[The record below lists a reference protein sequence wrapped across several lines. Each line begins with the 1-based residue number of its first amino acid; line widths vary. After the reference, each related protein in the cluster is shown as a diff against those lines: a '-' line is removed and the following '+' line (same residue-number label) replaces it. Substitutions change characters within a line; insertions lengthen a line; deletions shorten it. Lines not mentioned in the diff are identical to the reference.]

1 MNRRSFIR
9 MSGCALAAGLLA
21 RRAAGADAE
30 TKPYA
35 PALLVDSQGR
45 PLRARA
51 LEPGPTYLFFYP
63 YRGTPA
69 FLIDLDRAAG
79 PRQFEDNGFQ
89 RNWAGGVGPKR
100 SIVAFSAICQ
110 HELSRPTPSRSPIT
124 YSAIATPTAQGPG
137 LITCCAHNAVYDPS
151 AGARVVSGPAESALT
166 SVVLSYDGA
175 DDSLRAVGTSG
186 IEVYDDFFREF
197 KAELMHEFGPGQA
210 REEQKGA
217 ARVMLLKD
225 YSAELLTC

>member
-1 MNRRSFIR
+1 
-9 MSGCALAAGLLA
+9 
-21 RRAAGADAE
+21 
-30 TKPYA
+30 
-35 PALLVDSQGR
+35 
-45 PLRARA
+45 
-51 LEPGPTYLFFYP
+51 
-63 YRGTPA
+63 
-69 FLIDLDRAAG
+69 
-79 PRQFEDNGFQ
+79 
-89 RNWAGGVGPKR
+89 VGPKR

-197 KAELMHEFGPGQA
+197 KAELMQESGPGQA

-217 ARVMLLKD
+217 ARVMLLKE